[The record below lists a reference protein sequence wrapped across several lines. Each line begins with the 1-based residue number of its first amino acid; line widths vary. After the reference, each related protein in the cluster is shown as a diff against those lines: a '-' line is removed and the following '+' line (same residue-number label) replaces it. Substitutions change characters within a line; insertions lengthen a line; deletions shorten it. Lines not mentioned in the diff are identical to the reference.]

1 MMAKASGSEYIGS
14 CEYDTQEVEGAA
26 VWQYF

>member
-1 MMAKASGSEYIGS
+1 MMANVSGSEYIG